1 MTALDKYGF
10 PEGSGIF
17 TTIRTIDGKAIA
29 INRHMRR
36 VLKSADELGMKIAD
50 EESIRREIVELLGS
64 QPHKSGRLRL
74 CFSSQGHYFSHD
86 LYQPTVE
93 PARVTFWSDSVDV
106 REVVHKRY
114 PYSDRLAIR
123 ESAQFEG
130 YDDALLFNK
139 KNEVTET
146 SVSNIVLRIN
156 DQWVTPPISAGILP
170 GIMRQISIEECGV
183 QVRAIHVS
191 EIPEVTSAFLLS
203 SLRIAQPVSHIGDFK
218 VEIGEPSQ
226 VFEAKM
232 REKAIPVSVS

>member
-1 MTALDKYGF
+1 MTSLDEYGF
-10 PEGSGIF
+10 PQGTGIF
-17 TTIRTIDGKAIA
+17 TTIRTIDNQVIA
-29 INRHMRR
+29 LNRHMRR
-36 VLKSADELGMKIAD
+36 VIKSADELELKIAD
-50 EESIRREIVELLGS
+50 EEGIRREIVELLENE
-64 QPHKSGRLRL
+64 PHESGRLRL

-86 LYQPTVE
+86 AYHPIEE
-93 PARVTFWSDSVDV
+93 PARITFWSDSVDI
-106 REVVHKRY
+106 EGAVHKQY
-114 PYSDRLAIR
+114 PYSGRLAIR

-130 YDDALLFNK
+130 YDDALIFNK

-170 GIMRQISIEECGV
+170 GIMRQISIENCGV

-191 EIPEVTSAFLLS
+191 EMPEVTSAFLLS
-203 SLRIAQPVSHIGDFK
+203 SLRIAQPISHIGDFK